1 MSTAR
6 LLAILSLL
14 QSGAQ
19 PTGPEI
25 ADRLEVTVRTVRRD
39 VDRLR
44 TLGYAVDATR
54 GASGRYSLGTG
65 GSAIPPLILDRAET
79 VALAV
84 CVRAAAGDSVSGVAD
99 AAERAL
105 DKLRSSLPPAARA
118 EAEALAN
125 ATLRLT
131 TGGDEVDHDLLVT
144 VSTACRVG
152 ERLRVEYRDAV
163 GNATDRRIEPYRVVS
178 VGRRWYLVA
187 YDLDRKDWRTFR
199 LDRMLDATRTGHGI
213 DLVDPPDAAA
223 FVHRA
228 ITTAPYRYQAQILVH
243 APITDIERR
252 VPPGVGMLEA
262 VEEQLTRVSAGADDL
277 DYLVVEVATMGYA
290 FEIESPVELRERC
303 AEIGRRLIAGAD
315 IKPAGSGPHGRT
327 R

>member
-14 QSGAQ
+14 QTGAR

-44 TLGYAVDATR
+44 ILGYAVDATR
-54 GASGRYSLGTG
+54 GAGGRYSLGTG
-65 GSAIPPLILDRAET
+65 GSAVPPLILDRAET

-84 CVRAAAGDSVSGVAD
+84 CVRAAAGDSVSGVAE

-118 EAEALAN
+118 EAEALAD
-125 ATLRLT
+125 ATLRRPS
-131 TGGDEVDHDLLVT
+131 GGDEVDHDLLLT

-152 ERLRVEYRDAV
+152 ERLRVAYRDAA
-163 GNATDRRIEPYRVVS
+163 GNATDRRIEPHRVVS

-199 LDRMLDATRTGHGI
+199 LDRMVDAARTGHGI

-223 FVHRA
+223 FVHRS
-228 ITTAPYRYQAQILVH
+228 ITTAPYRHQAQILVH
-243 APITDIERR
+243 APITDVERR

-262 VEEQLTRVSAGADDL
+262 VGERLTRMSAGADDL
-277 DYLVVEVATMGYA
+277 DYLVVEVGTMGFA
-290 FEIESPVELRERC
+290 FEIESPPELRDRC
-303 AEIGRRLIAGAD
+303 AEVGRRLIAGAVLT
-315 IKPAGSGPHGRT
+315 PAGSARPGRT

>member
-6 LLAILSLL
+6 LLAMLSLL
-14 QSGAQ
+14 QSGAR

-25 ADRLEVTVRTVRRD
+25 AERLEVTVRTVRRD

-44 TLGYAVDATR
+44 TLGYAIDATR
-54 GASGRYSLGTG
+54 GATGRYSLGTG

-84 CVRAAAGDSVSGVAD
+84 CVRAAAGESVSGVAE

-118 EAEALAN
+118 EAEALST
-125 ATLRLT
+125 ATLRLSS
-131 TGGDEVDHDLLVT
+131 GGDEVDHDRLLT

-152 ERLRVEYRDAV
+152 ERLGVSYRDAV
-163 GNATDRRIEPYRVVS
+163 GTVTERRIEPYRIVS

-199 LDRMLDATRTGHGI
+199 LDRMLDARRTGHGV
-213 DLVDPPDAAA
+213 DLVDPPDAAT
-223 FVHRA
+223 FVHRS

-243 APITDIERR
+243 AAITDVERR
-252 VPPGVGMLEA
+252 VPPGVGMLESMGPH
-262 VEEQLTRVSAGADDL
+262 TRVSAGADDL
-277 DYLVVEVATMGYA
+277 DYLVVEVAMMGYA
-290 FEIESPVELRERC
+290 FEVESPPELRDRC
-303 AEIGRRLIAGAD
+303 AEVGRRLLEGAGVT
-315 IKPAGSGPHGRT
+315 PAG
-327 R
+327 